1 MEEIIKGSSKR
12 YLNFVLAQK
21 GWFSETIIAEAD
33 LQVNFIRS
41 NRMEDRLVLK
51 HEKIYMDYIICVQ
64 KPKKPLVTKI
74 PSIKIT

>member
-1 MEEIIKGSSKR
+1 
-12 YLNFVLAQK
+12 
-21 GWFSETIIAEAD
+21 
-33 LQVNFIRS
+33 
-41 NRMEDRLVLK
+41 MEDRLVLK